1 MQSLPLQAIIV
12 YNGKNRFC
20 IPIPNV
26 EIEDVDV
33 KIIKDIMN
41 WDSGTDKEKLS
52 VVYSFLRYLKRKQ
65 AK

>member
-1 MQSLPLQAIIV
+1 V
-12 YNGKNRFC
+12 FNGKNRFC

-26 EIEDVDV
+26 KIEDVDV

-65 AK
+65 SK

>member
-1 MQSLPLQAIIV
+1 M

-26 EIEDVDV
+26 KIEDVDV

-52 VVYSFLRYLKRKQ
+52 VVYSFLRYLKHKQ

>member
-1 MQSLPLQAIIV
+1 MQAIIV
-12 YNGKNRFC
+12 FNGKNRFC

-26 EIEDVDV
+26 KIEDVDV

-41 WDSGTDKEKLS
+41 WDGGSDKEKLS